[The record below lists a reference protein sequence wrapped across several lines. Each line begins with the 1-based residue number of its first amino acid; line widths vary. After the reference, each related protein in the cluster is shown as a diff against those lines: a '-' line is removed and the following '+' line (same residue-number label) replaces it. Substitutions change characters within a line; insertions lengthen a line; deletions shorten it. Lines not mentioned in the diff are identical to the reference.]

1 MTSLSEFLDDQIA
14 ANTRIAYQA
23 AIIKF
28 LSFTYDVYPVGRR
41 VTPEEVQQYDELSER
56 YLNEGRDHAE
66 DLKRFAKWLR
76 EEGYAVSSGNNY
88 INTVTTWL
96 SENDIELS
104 KKDRKR
110 IKKQQPNVGR
120 AREETFTADT
130 IKRIVSHC
138 DARMCAII
146 MISATSGLRISEVLK
161 LRPNDVDLNSDPA
174 KITIPDRYVKNRRGF
189 VTFISSEATD
199 CLAAWLRVRDD
210 YVEVSARRGSGLART
225 GHGALKRVD
234 DVRIFPYSE
243 SVIEESYGYTLKRA
257 GLDEKDTDL
266 LLPRYVYRIHGL
278 RKFFLSNASRYN
290 REIAETLANH
300 SGYLTDEYRRHDDKI
315 LAEEYKKIEPYLAI
329 QIPEEYRKLDE
340 KMREYHENID
350 FLKVKNDRLEAK
362 IAEMDS
368 MIKALVGYTKEQGAE
383 IKSWQDRER
392 AMQEHAGVLASGV
405 LGTEEREAETEEQK
419 AETEEKYMLKRL
431 TRSELK

>member
-1 MTSLSEFLDDQIA
+1 MIGMSEFLDDQVA

-23 AIIKF
+23 ALIKF
-28 LSFTYDVYPVGRR
+28 LSFTYDVYPAGRR
-41 VTPEEVQQYDELSER
+41 VTPEEVQQYDELSDR
-56 YLNEGRDHAE
+56 YLTEGRDHAE

-76 EEGYAVSSGNNY
+76 EGGYAVSSGNNY

-104 KKDRKR
+104 KKERKR

-120 AREETFTADT
+120 AREATFTADT

-138 DARMCAII
+138 DARMAAIV

-161 LRPNDVDLNSDPA
+161 LQPGDVDLNSDPV
-174 KITIPDRYVKNRRGF
+174 KITIPDKYVKNRRGF
-189 VTFISSEATD
+189 VTFISSEAVD
-199 CLAAWLRVRDD
+199 CLNAWLRVRDD

-234 DVRIFPYSE
+234 DTRIFPYSE

-257 GLDEKDTDL
+257 GLDEKDTNL

-340 KMREYHENID
+340 RVREYGDDINHLRTKNERLESEIAKMRRTIETLVNYTR
-350 FLKVKNDRLEAK
+350 DR
-362 IAEMDS
+362 
-368 MIKALVGYTKEQGAE
+368 GAE
-383 IKSWQDRER
+383 IDEWRER
-392 AMQEHAGVLASGV
+392 ERMMREHSRSL
-405 LGTEEREAETEEQK
+405 EEEYLDEAE
-419 AETEEKYMLKRL
+419 AERL
-431 TRSELK
+431 TRNV

>member
-14 ANTRIAYQA
+14 TNTRIAYQA
-23 AIIKF
+23 ALIKF

-76 EEGYAVSSGNNY
+76 EKGYAVSSGNNY

-104 KKDRKR
+104 KKERKR

-120 AREETFTADT
+120 AREATFTADT
-130 IKRIVSHC
+130 IKRIISHC

-161 LRPNDVDLNSDPA
+161 LQPGDVDLNHDPV

-189 VTFISSEATD
+189 TTFISSEAVD
-199 CLAAWLRVRDD
+199 CLNAWLRVRDD

-234 DVRIFPYSE
+234 DTRIFPYSE

-340 KMREYHENID
+340 RVREYGDDINH
-350 FLKVKNDRLEAK
+350 LRTKNERLESE
-362 IAEMDS
+362 IAEMRRT
-368 MIKALVGYTKEQGAE
+368 IETLVNYTRDRGAE
-383 IKSWQDRER
+383 IDEWRER
-392 AMQEHAGVLASGV
+392 ERMMREHSRSL
-405 LGTEEREAETEEQK
+405 EEDYLDEAE
-419 AETEEKYMLKRL
+419 A
-431 TRSELK
+431 ELK